1 MNTTEMLNQIK
12 TLLGAKVNLAQLIL
26 DNGTVIEAESF
37 ESDASVFI
45 VSDDDR
51 ISLPVGEYTIE
62 DGRMLVVTEEGVI
75 SEIREGMVEEELETE
90 EVIIEAPEE
99 VADEMAKVIEA
110 VVEVVAPIIEEVK
123 EQVEELRKKL
133 ESIPEAEEEGYK
145 DGIADEKED
154 VKEKMS
160 SQKLASRK
168 LKHSP
173 EVKSNKAKMQTLS
186 QNRNMNTTLDRVM
199 AKVSKFNNK

>member
-26 DNGTVIEAESF
+26 DNGTVIEADSF

-45 VSDDDR
+45 VSNDDR

-62 DGRMLVVTEEGVI
+62 DGRMLIVTEEGVI
-75 SEIREGMVEEELETE
+75 SEIREKMVEEELETE

-123 EQVEELRKKL
+123 EEIEELKRKF

-154 VKEKMS
+154 VREKMS

-173 EVKSNKAKMQTLS
+173 EVKSIKKPMQTLS

>member
-26 DNGTVIEAESF
+26 DNGTVIEADSF
-37 ESDASVFI
+37 ENDASVFI

-62 DGRMLVVTEEGVI
+62 DGRMLIVKEEGVI
-75 SEIREGMVEEELETE
+75 SEIREKMVEEELETE
-90 EVIIEAPEE
+90 EVIIDAPEE

-123 EQVEELRKKL
+123 EEIEELKRKF

-154 VKEKMS
+154 VREKMS

-173 EVKSNKAKMQTLS
+173 EAKSNKVKMQTLS

>member
-26 DNGTVIEAESF
+26 DNGTVIESDSF
-37 ESDASVFI
+37 ESDSAVFI
-45 VSDDDR
+45 VSDTDR

-75 SEIREGMVEEELETE
+75 SEIREKMVEEELETE

-123 EQVEELRKKL
+123 AEIEELKRKF

-145 DGIADEKED
+145 DGIADQKED
-154 VKEKMS
+154 EREKMS
-160 SQKLASRK
+160 SQKSVSRK

-173 EVKSNKAKMQTLS
+173 EAKSNKIPMQTLS